1 MKTMILTIYFSHK
14 GETYFPDGIK
24 NVDKGNTEIAAEY
37 IHKAVGGDLF
47 EIETVKPYSGEYR
60 KCCAEAKSEADANAR
75 PEIKNLPDSISR
87 YDTIFVCYPNW
98 CGTTPMCILSF
109 LDKYDLSGKK
119 IVPLCTNEGSGM
131 GNSERD
137 LKNLYPTAIFA
148 EGLSVRGHQARESEE
163 SIAEWAKKHVL

>member
-1 MKTMILTIYFSHK
+1 MILTIYFSHK

-24 NVDKGNTEIAAEY
+24 SVDKGNTEIAAEY
-37 IHKAVGGDLF
+37 IQKAIGGDLF
-47 EIETVKPYSGEYR
+47 EIETVNSYSAKYR
-60 KCCAEAKSEADANAR
+60 ECCVQAKAEADTNAR
-75 PEIKNLPDSISR
+75 PEIKNAPDSILE

-109 LDKYDLSGKK
+109 LDKYDLTGKK

-137 LKNLYPTAIFA
+137 LKNLYPKADFA
-148 EGLSVRGHQARESEE
+148 EGLSVRGHQARESENI
-163 SIAEWAKKHVL
+163 IADWAKKNII

>member
-1 MKTMILTIYFSHK
+1 MILTIYFSHK

-24 NVDKGNTEIAAEY
+24 TVDKGNTEIAAEY

-47 EIETVKPYSGEYR
+47 EIKTVNPYSAEYR
-60 KCCAEAKSEADANAR
+60 KCCVQAKAEADTNAR
-75 PEIKNLPDSISR
+75 PEIENLPDNILE

-109 LDKYDLSGKK
+109 LDKYDLTGKK

-137 LKNLYPTAIFA
+137 LKNLYPKAAFA
-148 EGLSVRGHQARESEE
+148 EGISVRGHQAKTSEDV
-163 SIAEWAKKHVL
+163 IAEWAKKNIM